1 VFANPLQSK
10 SGNDQQITYDMAQQ
24 EIANKSGLTKSIE
37 NGAGGGKSKGLFAKT
52 YFETFIYLN
61 DCSRYDS

>member
-37 NGAGGGKSKGLFAKT
+37 NGAGGGKSKGLFAKNI
-52 YFETFIYLN
+52 F
-61 DCSRYDS
+61 